1 MPKTKLSCC
10 DQSVWVLFVIKT
22 KLYNNVADHV
32 GLLYAKNKIKNWVTM
47 IDQTGYGLRWKPKW
61 KTTWSIVQ
69 VRSMP
74 KMKLSYHELSDQ
86 VWFVTKTRQNKD
98 VIDHTSTVYVE
109 NETELSWSIR
119 PGAIYY
125 ENEIEQ
131 WRDWSYKTMMGLI
144 VEVRSI
150 LKMKLSFRDL

>member
-1 MPKTKLSCC
+1 
-10 DQSVWVLFVIKT
+10 
-22 KLYNNVADHV
+22 
-32 GLLYAKNKIKNWVTM
+32 
-47 IDQTGYGLRWKPKW
+47 
-61 KTTWSIVQ
+61 
-69 VRSMP
+69 
-74 KMKLSYHELSDQ
+74 MKLSYHELSDQ